1 MDEYDGAGRSDGG
14 LPAPQRWWN
23 LPAPQGVAAAL
34 PSLEINASG
43 TEVKAYEDALD
54 AIICARV
61 AICAVEG
68 RAKPF
73 GDENSAIWIP
83 TLLASTTLK

>member
-1 MDEYDGAGRSDGG
+1 MDEFDGAGRSDRG

-43 TEVKAYEDALD
+43 TEVKAYEGAPDAVNLCLGCNMCPGG
-54 AIICARV
+54 ASE
-61 AICAVEG
+61 AV
-68 RAKPF
+68 R
-73 GDENSAIWIP
+73 
-83 TLLASTTLK
+83 